1 MLPSIRMVSKV
12 KVNAPICDH
21 ETEIIA
27 RASGND
33 TLVEIRSNCKSV
45 QTYAERLNSVSM
57 DDIMD
62 LKGSKII
69 DLASEVGLTSTCLI
83 PTAVYNACWIE
94 QGMISKRLA
103 LAKER
108 ICIEFIE

>member
-1 MLPSIRMVSKV
+1 MVSKV

-33 TLVEIRSNCKSV
+33 TLVEIRSNCRSV

-62 LKGSKII
+62 TKGSKII
-69 DLASEVGLTSTCLI
+69 ELAGEVGLTSTCLI